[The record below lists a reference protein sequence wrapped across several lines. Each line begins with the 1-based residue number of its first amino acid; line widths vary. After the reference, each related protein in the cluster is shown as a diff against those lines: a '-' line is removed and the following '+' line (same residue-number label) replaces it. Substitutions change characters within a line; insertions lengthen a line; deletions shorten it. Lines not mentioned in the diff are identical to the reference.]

1 MADEVLFK
9 PQAIRRQAPYRGP
22 TSDQDFNDTVDET
35 LADITDS
42 SDAINVLYN
51 NQITLKQ
58 VYQREIEALK
68 ERLSQLEADRLE
80 RNVKDAL
87 AGDPI
92 LWTTDFGD
100 LTDITFA
107 SFAQSRRCRIEPSY
121 GQAVVPMEGIVNR
134 FHAVNRTTQQIL
146 LADNINTTVTALN
159 ETGGTV
165 VAGTPRNAFNGNNTS
180 FWIRQVYYP
189 LSSDVES
196 VSVVLN
202 VDVPARFDTNA
213 NMLYLRP
220 FPLGT
225 VDVDSILI
233 STTTAEPSVALPGF
247 PTDGVTC
254 ARALRYIFAT
264 RAITKV
270 RIVLTQRNW
279 TEHNDQKLF
288 TYGLQELGVCLVHWD
303 KTDLASF
310 FLNNGFVQKVTAP
323 DGYEFDSLTAFWTTP
338 DYAVPAADTGI
349 HFKIYR
355 DEALTL
361 EVWDSWSDLALTAL
375 PVSVAANH
383 ITDLYIVS
391 NLKYDT
397 GNQVTPVLT
406 NMALRYSTQ

>member
-1 MADEVLFK
+1 MADDILFK

-22 TSDQDFNDTVDET
+22 TSDQDFNDTVDEV
-35 LADITDS
+35 LADITDAA
-42 SDAINVLYN
+42 DAINLLHN
-51 NQITLKQ
+51 SQKMLKR

-68 ERLSQLEADRLE
+68 ERLSQLESDRLE

-100 LTDITFA
+100 LTDVTFS
-107 SFAQSRRCRIEPSY
+107 SFAQSRRCRIEPSF
-121 GQAVVPMEGIVNR
+121 GQVTVPMEGTVNR
-134 FHAVNRTTQQIL
+134 FHAVNPTTQQIL
-146 LADNINTTVTALN
+146 LADNINATISATSEV
-159 ETGGTV
+159 GGTA

-196 VSVVLN
+196 VTVQLD

-225 VDVDSILI
+225 VDVDSIFI
-233 STTTAEPSVALPGF
+233 STTTADPTIPLPGF
-247 PTDGVTC
+247 PTDGVPC
-254 ARALRYIFAT
+254 AGALRYIFAT
-264 RAITKV
+264 RSITKV
-270 RIVLTQRNW
+270 RIYLTQRNW
-279 TEHNDQKLF
+279 VEHDDQKLF
-288 TYGLQELGVCLVHWD
+288 MYGLQELGVNLVHWD

-323 DGYEFDSLTAFWTTP
+323 DGYEFASLNAFWSTP
-338 DYAVPAADTGI
+338 DYAVPASDSGI
-349 HFKIYR
+349 HFKIFS
-355 DEALTL
+355 DSTLTT
-361 EVWDSWSDLALTAL
+361 EVWDSWSDPILTAV
-375 PVSVAANH
+375 PVSVAAAH
-383 ITDLYIVS
+383 VEDLYIVS

-397 GNQVTPVLT
+397 ANQVTPVLT
-406 NMALRYSTQ
+406 NIALRYTTQ